1 VLERTQA
8 ATCSGTQCC
17 ADLATLLL
25 LCVNG
30 LVLHANTTVEAAK
43 KFAAEAEEAARKTA
57 TAEAALAASKAVQGA
72 ALATGAFGT
81 FWCNSII
88 ANADATAADTAAST

>member
-1 VLERTQA
+1 MR
-8 ATCSGTQCC
+8 C
-17 ADLATLLL
+17 TL
-25 LCVNG
+25 
-30 LVLHANTTVEAAK
+30 TTVEAAK

-81 FWCNSII
+81 LWSPLQLLLLLP
-88 ANADATAADTAAST
+88 